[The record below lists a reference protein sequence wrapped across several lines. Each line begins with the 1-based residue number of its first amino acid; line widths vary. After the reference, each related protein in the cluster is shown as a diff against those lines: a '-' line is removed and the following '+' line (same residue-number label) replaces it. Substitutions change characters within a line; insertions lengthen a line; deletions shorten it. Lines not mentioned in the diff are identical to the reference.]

1 MRRILPGLLLLFLS
15 TSAPCADEASAG
27 AREDGPRIV
36 DLTSELRGGALLI
49 SFRLLGGL
57 DAETRARI
65 AAGLETTFDYRIEV
79 LRHRRFWADAKVRQ
93 HQLLT
98 SVKYDSLSRRYDLG
112 LKMDGEMERS
122 STTDRAEEMERWLT
136 SVSEIS
142 LGPAAD
148 LLPPEDFSVRVKA
161 DFPLRFVLLFIPWD
175 RDTAWARIPFAAP
188 PVTRHDSQR

>member
-1 MRRILPGLLLLFLS
+1 MRRILPGLLLLLLS
-15 TSAPCADEASAG
+15 TPAPCADEASAG
-27 AREDGPRIV
+27 APEDGPHIA
-36 DLTSELRGGALLI
+36 DLTSELRGGALLV

-57 DAETRARI
+57 DPETRARI

-148 LLPPEDFSVRVKA
+148 LLPPEDYSLRVKA

-175 RDTAWARIPFAAP
+175 RDTPWTRVPFAAP
-188 PVTRHDSQR
+188 PVTRHDSRR